1 MALTPEDIARI
12 LGVPVDADH
21 ATVTRAYRELAL
33 RYHPDQHGDDAE
45 AQRRLAELNE
55 AYASWCAARPGAAST
70 GTAPPPTIDLDAIFS
85 QFFGAAAARAPATNG
100 RDLTQPLRLAP
111 SEAQHGT
118 RRVVDFTRPVPCEP
132 CSGSG
137 ARDGVLR
144 PCPACRAT
152 GRLDQTVGFVQLT
165 SSCAMCSGTGRLAV
179 DRCRVCDGRGER
191 PSAES
196 ITVTVPPGVRA
207 GMMLRIPGKGGGH
220 ATGPAGDLFLEIVI
234 TDELA
239 RFVRQ
244 GDDALIDVPVGA
256 RHLLLGGAL
265 EVPTLDGK
273 STVRVPRGVG
283 DGHTVR
289 LTGRGYPRSAAS
301 SPPASTGASP
311 YREAQVATGRGDQVV
326 VFRVAPGTRLRA
338 RLTVAAAAVATAGT
352 AAAILFG

>member
-70 GTAPPPTIDLDAIFS
+70 GTASPPTIDLDAIFS

-111 SEAQHGT
+111 SEAQDGT
-118 RRVVDFTRPVPCEP
+118 RRVVDFTRLVPCEP

-165 SSCAMCSGTGRLAV
+165 SSCAMC
-179 DRCRVCDGRGER
+179 
-191 PSAES
+191 
-196 ITVTVPPGVRA
+196 VRA

-338 RLTVAAAAVATAGT
+338 RLTVVAAAVATAGT